1 MVKRQAKYKYWKIF
15 LNLSSWWIARG
26 KDNPSEHSSRDCDT
40 TYTKNQMQ
48 LRYLILK
55 FKS

>member
-15 LNLSSWWIARG
+15 LNLSSWWTARG
-26 KDNPSEHSSRDCDT
+26 KDNPSKQSSRDCDT